1 MSRRTERLASV
12 IQQDLSAMIQRDLHD
27 PRIPAITSITRVK
40 VAEDL
45 SVADVYVSLMGT
57 EGEQSAGLNALR
69 HSAGVMR
76 TMLTKAL
83 STRTTPFIKFH
94 IDENL
99 KKELAVLD
107 LLRKVSEERAER
119 EKERAAGDP
128 SQGGEPEQQ
137 QQQGGDAS
145 APPAE

>member
-12 IQQDLSAMIQRDLHD
+12 IQQELAVMIQRELHD
-27 PRIPAITSITRVK
+27 PRIPAITSITRVN

-45 SVADVYVSLMGT
+45 SVADVYVSLMGS

-69 HSAGVMR
+69 HSAGIMR
-76 TMLTKAL
+76 TMLTKSL
-83 STRTTPFIKFH
+83 NTRTTPFIKFH

-107 LLRKVSEERAER
+107 LLKKVSDEREER
-119 EKERAAGDP
+119 EKKQA
-128 SQGGEPEQQ
+128 
-137 QQQGGDAS
+137 QQQGGDVPP
-145 APPAE
+145 PPAAE

>member
-12 IQQDLSAMIQRDLHD
+12 IQQELAVMIQRDLHD
-27 PRIPAITSITRVK
+27 PRIPAITSITRVN

-69 HSAGVMR
+69 HSAGIMR
-76 TMLTKAL
+76 TMLTKSL
-83 STRTTPFIKFH
+83 NTRTTPFIKFH

-107 LLRKVSEERAER
+107 LLKKVSDEREERERKQAEQ
-119 EKERAAGDP
+119 
-128 SQGGEPEQQ
+128 QGGQ
-137 QQQGGDAS
+137 QQQGGDA
-145 APPAE
+145 APAAE

>member
-12 IQQDLSAMIQRDLHD
+12 IQQELAMIIQRDLHD

-45 SVADVYVSLMGT
+45 SVADVYVTLMGT

-69 HSAGVMR
+69 HSAGIMR
-76 TMLTKAL
+76 TILTKSL
-83 STRTTPFIKFH
+83 NTRTTPFIKFH

-107 LLRKVSEERAER
+107 LLQQVSQEREER
-119 EKERAAGDP
+119 EKERAA
-128 SQGGEPEQQ
+128 QQEQ
-137 QQQGGDAS
+137 QQQGGDAT
-145 APPAE
+145 PPSPTA

>member
-12 IQQDLSAMIQRDLHD
+12 IQQELAVMIQRELHD
-27 PRIPAITSITRVK
+27 PRIPAITSITRVN

-45 SVADVYVSLMGT
+45 SVADVYVSLMGS

-69 HSAGVMR
+69 HSAGIMR
-76 TMLTKAL
+76 TMLTKSL
-83 STRTTPFIKFH
+83 NTRTTPFIKFH

-107 LLRKVSEERAER
+107 LLKKVSDEREERERKQAEQ
-119 EKERAAGDP
+119 
-128 SQGGEPEQQ
+128 QGGQ
-137 QQQGGDAS
+137 QQQGGDA
-145 APPAE
+145 APAAE